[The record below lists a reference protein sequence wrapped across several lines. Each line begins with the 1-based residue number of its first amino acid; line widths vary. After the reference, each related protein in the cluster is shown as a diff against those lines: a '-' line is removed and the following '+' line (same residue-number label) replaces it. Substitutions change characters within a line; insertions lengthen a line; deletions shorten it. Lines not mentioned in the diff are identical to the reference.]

1 LRIKFVCR
9 LTPQFIELDHNRRRD
24 RHQWTHDENYLLR
37 ALISLPIDPG
47 IGFLRCLI
55 VPGPNADT
63 TQTYVAPHR
72 QQLYIFADVP
82 T

>member
-1 LRIKFVCR
+1 MRGYA
-9 LTPQFIELDHNRRRD
+9 D
-24 RHQWTHDENYLLR
+24 YGLLPT
-37 ALISLPIDPG
+37 AGSQ
-47 IGFLRCLI
+47 FLRCLI
-55 VPGPNADT
+55 VPGSNADT